1 MQKSSF
7 VLNII
12 LALAVAVLYYLHFT
26 GPRHAG
32 PAPAKNTAKS
42 DLPPI
47 VTKAPEIKLK
57 SSPVVFVNADSLME
71 QYVLVTKNRKFLEA
85 ERSKFEKEF
94 EAKYRS
100 LEAEYKDLQEKA
112 PLLTQEEGTMKQ
124 QELMMKEQKLGEF
137 RDQNQERLMNLEQ
150 TRGEQIQKNITT
162 YLRKKY
168 ANTNYAYILGYSPGS
183 GILFAHDSLDITPEV
198 VQGLNSEAK

>member
-7 VLNII
+7 VLNIVLSI
-12 LALAVAVLYYLHFT
+12 AVAVLYYLHFK
-26 GPRHAG
+26 GSSGSPAG
-32 PAPAKNTAKS
+32 PQKSEKKN
-42 DLPPI
+42 DLPPV
-47 VTKAPEIKLK
+47 VTKAPEIRLK
-57 SSPVVFVNADSLME
+57 QSPVVFVNADSLME
-71 QYVLVTKNRKFLEA
+71 QYVLVTKNRKFLET

-94 EAKYRS
+94 EAKYRA
-100 LEAEYKDLQEKA
+100 LEAEYKELQEKA
-112 PLLTQEEGTMKQ
+112 PLMTQEEGTMKQ
-124 QELMMKEQKLGEF
+124 QELMMKEQKLSEF

-162 YLRKKY
+162 YLRKRY

-198 VQGLNSEAK
+198 VQGLNADAK

>member
-1 MQKSSF
+1 MQKTSF
-7 VLNII
+7 ILNIV

-26 GPRHAG
+26 GNRNPQPVNTKSVKTTEI
-32 PAPAKNTAKS
+32 PAT
-42 DLPPI
+42 
-47 VTKAPEIKLK
+47 VTKAPEIKLNN
-57 SSPVVFVNADSLME
+57 SPVVFVNADSLME
-71 QYVLVTKNRKFLEA
+71 QYVLVTKNRKFLEG
-85 ERSKFEKEF
+85 EKSKFEKEF

-100 LEAEYKDLQEKA
+100 LEAEYKELQERA
-112 PLLTQEEGTMKQ
+112 PLMTQEEGTMKQ

-150 TRGEQIQKNITT
+150 ARGEQIQKNITT
-162 YLRKKY
+162 YLRKRY

-198 VQGLNSEAK
+198 VQGLNADAK

>member
-7 VLNII
+7 VLNIV
-12 LALAVAVLYYLHFT
+12 LSVAVAVLYYLHFK
-26 GPRHAG
+26 GDRKQPADAG
-32 PAPAKNTAKS
+32 KKSKTNELPAV
-42 DLPPI
+42 

-57 SSPVVFVNADSLME
+57 QSPVVFVNADSLMD
-71 QYVLVTKNRKFLEA
+71 QYVLVTKNRNFLEA
-85 ERSKFEKEF
+85 ERKKFEKEF

-100 LEAEYKDLQEKA
+100 LEAEYKELQEKA
-112 PLLTQEEGTMKQ
+112 PLMTQEEGTMKQ

-162 YLRKKY
+162 YLRKRY

-198 VQGLNSEAK
+198 VQGLNAEAK

>member
-26 GPRHAG
+26 GPRNA
-32 PAPAKNTAKS
+32 APVTNKNTAKS
-42 DLPPI
+42 DLPAI

-85 ERSKFEKEF
+85 ERNKFEKEF

-198 VQGLNSEAK
+198 VQGLNAEAK